1 MTFPTEL
8 CPLRVTAVATVGP
21 WGTQAA
27 QLLAHAAGAI
37 ATRRD
42 VAPPVAGFVGSSF
55 NPIVYSCLKTL
66 AAGAGI
72 PQPART
78 AVVLGSGLGDAWTLD
93 AASQC
98 VVQGGRVSA
107 TLFYQ
112 SVPVSILGYAARE
125 LGIQGGLLSVSG
137 LPDPWHE
144 ALEFSRCLLQAG
156 EVRAVILLVAATP
169 GSERAQAIYRRIDPQ
184 RRDAEL
190 SDVAFALSLALPD
203 ATDATSP
210 WLVATPGSL
219 LVGRALTPATGDNAQ
234 PLEMTCTLPLE
245 ARTIAGVC
253 IAVERLRAGCIPS
266 AWQIQVSRSDAA
278 AKRNGRAAGN
288 EVDTFAQK
296 RE

>member
-1 MTFPTEL
+1 MTFATEL
-8 CPLRVTAVATVGP
+8 CPLRVTAVSTVGP

-27 QLLAHAAGAI
+27 QLLAYAAGA
-37 ATRRD
+37 ATTRRD

-55 NPIVYSCLKTL
+55 SPIVYSCIKTL

-78 AVVLGSGLGDAWTLD
+78 AVVLASGLGDAWTLD

-98 VVQGGRVSA
+98 VVQGDRVSA

-144 ALEFSRCLLQAG
+144 ALELCRCLLQEG

-169 GSERAQAIYRRIDPQ
+169 GSERAQAIYGRIDPQ
-184 RRDAEL
+184 RRDVEL
-190 SDVAFALSLALPD
+190 SDVAFAVSLALPD
-203 ATDATSP
+203 AADSTSP
-210 WLVATPGSL
+210 WLVASPGSL
-219 LVGRALTPATGDNAQ
+219 VVGRELAQATGENAR
-234 PLEMTCTLPLE
+234 PLETTCMLPSE

-253 IAVERLRAGCIPS
+253 IAVERLRAGCLPS
-266 AWQIQVSRSDAA
+266 AWQIQGSRSDAA
-278 AKRNGRAAGN
+278 AKRIGRAAN

>member
-1 MTFPTEL
+1 MTFATEL
-8 CPLRVTAVATVGP
+8 CPLRVTAIATVGS

-27 QLLAHAAGAI
+27 QLLAHVAGA
-37 ATRRD
+37 ATTRCD

-55 NPIVYSCLKTL
+55 NPIVYSCIKTL

-78 AVVLGSGLGDAWTLD
+78 AIVLASGLGDAWTLD

-98 VVQGGRVSA
+98 AVQGDRVSA

-144 ALEFSRCLLQAG
+144 ALELCRCLLQVG

-169 GSERAQAIYRRIDPQ
+169 GSERAQAIYRQIDPQ

-190 SDVAFALSLALPD
+190 SDVAFAVSLALPD
-203 ATDATSP
+203 PADSTSP
-210 WLVATPGSL
+210 WLVASPGSL
-219 LVGRALTPATGDNAQ
+219 VVGRELAQAADENAQ
-234 PLEMTCTLPLE
+234 PLETSCTLPSE
-245 ARTIAGVC
+245 ARTIARVC
-253 IAVERLRAGCIPS
+253 IAVERLRAGCLPS

-278 AKRNGRAAGN
+278 AKRIGRAAAN
-288 EVDTFAQK
+288 EVDTFVQK